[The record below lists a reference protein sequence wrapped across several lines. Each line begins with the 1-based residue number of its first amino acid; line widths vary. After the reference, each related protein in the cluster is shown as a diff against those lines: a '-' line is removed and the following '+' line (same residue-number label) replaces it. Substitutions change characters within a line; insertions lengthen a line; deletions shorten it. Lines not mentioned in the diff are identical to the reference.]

1 MYVFF
6 ILISFRN
13 PSHEKIQTDPNISLF
28 LEPRGQHNEITDL
41 FIQNIGLGS
50 AYNIK
55 LEVLSD
61 YIYGIWN
68 LDNKG
73 MKLPETKILYAS
85 KALIIKDGI
94 YYLAPIQKKRL
105 FSTMFYYVKYLNL
118 KNNLDNPP

>member
-1 MYVFF
+1 M
-6 ILISFRN
+6 R
-13 PSHEKIQTDPNISLF
+13 KIQTDPNISLF

-73 MKLPETKILYAS
+73 MKLQEPRILNAS

-94 YYLAPIQKKRL
+94 NYLAP
-105 FSTMFYYVKYLNL
+105 T
-118 KNNLDNPP
+118 